1 MPLMKAVREVDPVRI
16 LYVEDDRNDAELLR
30 LMVAGDP
37 SVNAIDVVPTLA
49 GARDRLRKPEC
60 FDLVL
65 SDLHLPDGTGIDLL
79 SYIRERRLPLAFV
92 ILTGA
97 DDQNAVIA
105 ALRKGADD
113 YVFKRHDDLRS
124 LPTVL
129 QAAMARYREHT
140 HRLDHMLAA
149 HPSVLFWWKFVNN
162 LVVYPPLWVSDNM
175 LDVLGYTK
183 EEGIDKRLVAEYITA
198 PQPEELARFTKQLY
212 GTGRSH
218 LDARFPH
225 KSGRMLWIHIDSRV
239 IKRDS
244 ERSGELIGTWTDI
257 TERKEAE
264 LRLAESEAKYRL
276 IAESMDDVIWQITPE
291 LTYLYVSPSAERQL
305 GYKPEEMIG
314 HSVLEFLPEDMK
326 TSASKGLAMRNLA
339 LARGSVPASFSGELR
354 EGRQLTKDGRQV
366 WLETK
371 VTTVMRDGKI
381 VAYQGISRDIT
392 ARKALEERMNFLTH
406 NDPLTG
412 LPNRRFFEIHLQH
425 TLQSARDTNQK
436 VAILLIDLD
445 HFKTVNDSFGHMIGD
460 ELLKKVADRLASAL
474 RPGDTLARLGGDEF
488 GLLLPQLGGID
499 EANRIAQKV
508 IESLDHMM
516 TLPSGGDLDIGTSV
530 GISLFPDHAQSV
542 GELIQYADTALY
554 RAKAEGRRTFRHFT
568 EGLTQAARERL
579 SLESNLAH
587 AVERGELQVYYQP
600 VVQIHSGYIVGAEAL
615 LRWHRPDGTLIMP
628 DRFIPVAEESGL
640 ILPIGEWVLK
650 TACAQMQQWNAT
662 SSRPIFIAVNLS
674 PRQFS
679 QRNLADRIE
688 TILKEAGLKPAL
700 LELEITESALMPEG
714 EHAEILLKRLKA
726 TGVNLA
732 IDDFGTG
739 YSSLAYLQRFPFDT
753 LKIDKRFVQN
763 VTERNDDVVIVT
775 AIIRLAKSLNFSLL
789 AEGVETKQQLQFLRT
804 QGCDLY
810 QGFLRSKAVTAEKF
824 ARLLE
829 MRSTDEDE
837 AA

>member
-1 MPLMKAVREVDPVRI
+1 MPWIKAGREVDPVRI

-30 LMVAGDP
+30 FTLAGDP
-37 SVNAIDVVPTLA
+37 TVGTIEVVSTLA
-49 GARDRLRKPEC
+49 AAFERLRKPEC

-65 SDLHLPDGTGIDLL
+65 SDLQLPDGSGIDLL
-79 SYIRERRLPLAFV
+79 SHIRERRLPVAFV

-97 DDQNAVIA
+97 DDQSAVIA

-113 YVFKRHDDLRS
+113 YVFKRHDNLRS

-129 QAAMARYREHT
+129 QAAMARYREYT

-149 HPSVLFWWKFVNN
+149 HPSVLFWWKFVDDQ
-162 LVVYPPLWVSDNM
+162 VVYPPLWVSDNM
-175 LDVLGYTK
+175 VDVLGYTK
-183 EEGIDKRLVAEYITA
+183 EEGIDKRLVVEYITA
-198 PQPEELARFTKQLY
+198 PQPEELARAKRQLY
-212 GTGRSH
+212 GMGRSH
-218 LDARFPH
+218 IDARFPH

-244 ERSGELIGTWTDI
+244 ERGGELISTWTDI

-264 LRLAESEAKYRL
+264 LRLAESEAQYRL
-276 IAESMDDVIWQITPE
+276 ITESMDDVIWQITPD
-291 LTYLYVSPSAERQL
+291 LIYLYVSPSIERQL
-305 GYKPEEMIG
+305 GYKPEELIG
-314 HSVLEFLPEDMK
+314 RSVFEFLPEDMRS
-326 TSASKGLAMRNLA
+326 SARKGLAMQNLA
-339 LARGSVPASFSGELR
+339 LANSNVPVVPSAVLR
-354 EGRQLTKDGRQV
+354 EARQLAKDGRQV

-371 VTTVMRDGKI
+371 VTTVTRNGKI

-425 TLQSARDTNQK
+425 TLQAAHDSRQK

-445 HFKTVNDSFGHMIGD
+445 NFKTINDSFGHMIGD
-460 ELLKKVADRLASAL
+460 ELLKRVADRFASVL
-474 RPGDTLARLGGDEF
+474 RPGDTLARFGGDEF
-488 GLLLPQLGGID
+488 GLLFPQLDGI
-499 EANRIAQKV
+499 EEVNRIAQKV
-508 IESLDHMM
+508 LDSLDHMM
-516 TLPSGGDLDIGTSV
+516 RLPSGGELDIGTSV
-530 GISLFPDHAQSV
+530 GISLFPDHAESA
-542 GELIQYADTALY
+542 GELIQYADAALY

-579 SLESNLAH
+579 DLESNLAH
-587 AVERGELQVYYQP
+587 ALERGELRVYYQP
-600 VVQIHSGYIVGAEAL
+600 VVQIHSGDIVGAEAL
-615 LRWHRPDGTLIMP
+615 LRWYRPDGTLIMP

-640 ILPIGEWVLK
+640 ILPIGEWVIK
-650 TACAQMQQWNAT
+650 IACAQMQQWNARA
-662 SSRPIFIAVNLS
+662 SRPIFIAVNLS

-688 TILKEAGLKPAL
+688 TILKETGLKPAL

-714 EHAEILLKRLKA
+714 EHAEVLLKSLKA
-726 TGVNLA
+726 TGVSLA

-763 VTERNDDVVIVT
+763 VTERKDDVVIVT

-789 AEGVETKQQLQFLRT
+789 AEGVETKQQLQFLRM

-810 QGFLRSKAVTAEKF
+810 QGFLRSKAVTADEF

-829 MRSTDEDE
+829 MHSTGEDE